1 MAGYGE
7 VLGLLDQQ
15 HEGPLLPPLLPPLLL
30 GRHVLQGQDEV
41 AAGVED
47 SLVLRGLRLG
57 TWERTISMPVLRIRI
72 QIARLDP
79 DPYSES
85 GSWK

>member
-1 MAGYGE
+1 MCSGQGL
-7 VLGLLDQQ
+7 VLVRR
-15 HEGPLLPPLLPPLLL
+15 P
-30 GRHVLQGQDEV
+30 GRHAG
-41 AAGVED
+41 AAEEAH
-47 SLVLRGLRLG
+47 LRVPRHIRQVSQQAQEENPPESQRGELP
-57 TWERTISMPVLRIRI
+57 TVLRIRI